1 MYFIRSISSSPNDIH
16 QIFLRWSPLRQT
28 LFGALMAS
36 LAAILQAAG
45 GLMPGIGMFLSPF
58 TTLPILVSTLVSI
71 RTGILTYILTILL
84 LLLMEPSELFI
95 FPFTTGLLGVG
106 LGWTCRILHR
116 RLEIILVNGLLLFTG
131 ICIPLYVL
139 GFPVFGPAVTSSFN
153 GLILVMIFGFSL
165 LYCWLWLELGLFFL
179 RKIEII
185 LKSG

>member
-1 MYFIRSISSSPNDIH
+1 M
-16 QIFLRWSPLRQT
+16 RWSSLKHS

-36 LAAILQAAG
+36 LAAILQATG
-45 GLMPGIGMFLSPF
+45 GVLPGIGMLLSPF
-58 TTLPILVSTLVSI
+58 TTLPILLSTLVSI

-95 FPFTTGLLGVG
+95 FPFTTGILGIG
-106 LGWTCRILHR
+106 LGWTFRILHR
-116 RLEIILVNGLLLFTG
+116 RLEIILINGLLLFTG

-139 GFPVFGPAVTSSFN
+139 GFPVFGPTVASNFD
-153 GLILVMIFGFSL
+153 GLILLMIFGFSI
-165 LYCWLWLELGLFFL
+165 LYSWLWLELGLFFL

>member
-1 MYFIRSISSSPNDIH
+1 MYFIRSISSSPKDIH
-16 QIFLRWSPLRQT
+16 RNFLHWSPLKQ
-28 LFGALMAS
+28 LIFGALMAS

-45 GLMPGIGMFLSPF
+45 GLLPGIGMFLSPF

-84 LLLMEPSELFI
+84 LLLIEPSELFI

-106 LGWTCRILHR
+106 LGWTFRILHK

-139 GFPVFGPAVTSSFN
+139 GFPVFGPAVASSFD
-153 GLILVMIFGFSL
+153 GLILIIIIGFSF
-165 LYCWLWLELGLFFL
+165 LYSWLWLELGLFFL
-179 RKIEII
+179 RKIELI
-185 LKSG
+185 LRSV